1 MQKIPASWIGGL
13 SISIAAILWGLDGV
27 VLTPG
32 LRSLDTGFVVAAL
45 HLIPFI
51 IMNLFLFRA
60 YKTARYFTT
69 DQWINLVLV
78 AALGGAAGTLFIVK
92 ALFLLEFKPLT
103 VVVLLQKLQP
113 VFAITL
119 AAIVLK
125 EKTNRNF
132 ILWASVAIIAGYTLT
147 FGLALPDFSGG
158 DNSLVASVYALLA
171 AAAFGSSTVFSK
183 RAVQTMSFHT
193 ATFFRYG
200 LTAAIMTIYVLFSG
214 TFTDVAHVTPRQ
226 WGIFLIIAFTT
237 GSGAIFLYYSGLI
250 RVKAMVATMCELFF
264 PLSAI
269 LFDYLVNGAVLKPI
283 QWISAIVMI
292 GAIVKLTITNQSEA
306 SK

>member
-45 HLIPFI
+45 HLIPFL
-51 IMNLFLFRA
+51 IMNLFLFRE
-60 YKTARYFTT
+60 YRTARYFSA
-69 DQWINLVLV
+69 DQWVNLLLI

-125 EKTNRNF
+125 EKTNRHF
-132 ILWASVAIIAGYTLT
+132 MLWASLAIAAGYTLT
-147 FGLALPDFSGG
+147 FGLAWPDFSANN
-158 DNSLVASVYALLA
+158 NSLLASVYALAA

-183 RAVQTMSFHT
+183 RAVQTMSFRT

-200 LTAAIMTIYVLFSG
+200 LTATIMTVYVLISG
-214 TFTDVAHVTPRQ
+214 TFTDITLVTARQ

-269 LFDYLVNGAVLKPI
+269 LFDYLINGAVLKPV

-292 GAIVKLTITNQSEA
+292 GAIVKLTISNQPEA
-306 SK
+306 AK